1 MSTTTRTIRILV
13 CDDHEIFA
21 QALAFTLSA
30 EHDLEVC
37 STSTDIASA
46 KASFVTC
53 RPDVAIVDVRMNGED
68 GLTLVSWITEH
79 HPHCRTIVLTA
90 FDSDDAL
97 IRAHEYGAAAF
108 TVKSTS
114 CDHLVSVVRDL
125 MNGYRLIRDEYVQ
138 LAKERVADRR
148 TQSFDALSASD
159 QRLIGF
165 IAQGLPDRQIA
176 AEMHLSLQ
184 TIRNRVSRLLHTFQ
198 LSNRTQLAV
207 LVAQTNNG
215 ED

>member
-1 MSTTTRTIRILV
+1 MDAATRTIRILV

-21 QALAFTLSA
+21 QSLAFTLDA
-30 EHDLEVC
+30 EKDLQVC
-37 STSTDIASA
+37 STNTDVASA
-46 KASFVTC
+46 KTGFAEC

-97 IRAHEYGAAAF
+97 IRAYETGAVAF

-114 CDHLVSVVRDL
+114 CDHLISLIRDVA
-125 MNGYRLIRDEYVQ
+125 GGSRLIREDHVD
-138 LAKERVADRR
+138 LAKERVSSRR

-159 QRLIGF
+159 QRLIDL

-207 LVAQTNNG
+207 LAAQTNSG
-215 ED
+215 EG